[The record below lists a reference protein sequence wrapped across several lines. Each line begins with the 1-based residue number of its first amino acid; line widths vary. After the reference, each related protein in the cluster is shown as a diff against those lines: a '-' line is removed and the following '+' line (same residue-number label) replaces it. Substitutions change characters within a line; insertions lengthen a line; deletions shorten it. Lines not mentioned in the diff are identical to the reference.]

1 MSLLLTQ
8 IYLAGGKLRLIKG
21 VAFICLMMIG
31 FNAIAAD
38 YQWSVPIDGKDDQA
52 RAFLWIPPN
61 CAYAR
66 GVVIASQV
74 ILEKQFCDNTLI
86 RQACAKEGLGIIILF
101 RGPLTSFY
109 YKQGDEDKKLQ
120 KILDDL
126 AAESGYAELSVAPLF
141 TVGHSGGGIGAWNI
155 GYWNPGRVFGILTL
169 HSAAMTAPPIGD
181 PKARTSGIPV
191 MAVSGEYEMWTSP
204 KVPLDQHWRWLR
216 GDLLDIRG
224 RYEEPLV
231 CEVVQPGAGHFNFDD
246 HLAKLTAMFLQ
257 KAAHYRI
264 PQKPGDGKTPVKL
277 NHLDEDA
284 GWLTDITFLT
294 PSKFPPTSAKLFKG
308 DKSLAF
314 WSIDEEMAK
323 AIEAFPALYGGKT
336 DQRVTFVEDGKPL
349 PATWITELKFEPVD
363 DGMTFKLSGDFLMQT
378 PEGVAGAGKPLGHSS
393 APFKFRLIGGWGGG
407 GQQTGPNTFRIR
419 FDHFGISR
427 FTNNIQVMVYNDG
440 DAEYKYAE
448 QAGQVKFP
456 EKNTIGKIQVI
467 KFPKITE
474 VSAGITSVKLNA
486 VSDAGYPVSYF
497 VRSGPAEID
506 GDQVNFTTIP
516 PRAKYPVKVTLVA
529 YQWGRSVAPLVQSA
543 EPVEQTFYI
552 QKK

>member
-1 MSLLLTQ
+1 MRLLLTQ
-8 IYLAGGKLRLIKG
+8 IYLAGGKVKLIKG
-21 VAFICLMMIG
+21 IAFICLIMIG

-38 YQWSVPIDGKDDQA
+38 YQWSVPIDGKDDQS
-52 RAFLWIPPN
+52 RAFLWIPPD
-61 CAYAR
+61 CAYVR

-74 ILEKQFCDNTLI
+74 ILEKQFCDNALI

-126 AAESGYAELSVAPLF
+126 TAESGYAELSVAPLF
-141 TVGHSGGGIGAWNI
+141 AVGHSGGGIGAWNI

-169 HSAAMTAPPIGD
+169 HSAAMTVPPVGD

-191 MAVSGEYEMWTSP
+191 MAVSGEYEMWTGP

-224 RYEEPLV
+224 KYEEPLV

-264 PQKPGDGKTPVKL
+264 PQKPGDGKTLVTL

-294 PSKFPPTSAKLFKG
+294 PSKFPPTQAKLFKG

-314 WSIDEEMAK
+314 WSLDEEMAK

-336 DQRVTFVEDGKPL
+336 DQRATFAQEGKSL
-349 PATWITELKFEPVD
+349 PATWITELNFEPVD
-363 DGMTFKLSGDFLMQT
+363 DGMTIKLTGGFLTKT

-393 APFKFRLIGGWGGG
+393 APFKLRLIGGWGGG

-427 FTNNIQVMVYNDG
+427 FTNNIQVMVYNEG
-440 DAEYKYAE
+440 DAKYKYAE
-448 QAGQVKFP
+448 QAGQIKFP
-456 EKNTIGKIQVI
+456 EKNTVGKKQVI
-467 KFPKITE
+467 TFPQIADVLSST
-474 VSAGITSVKLNA
+474 TSIKLNA

-497 VRSGPAEID
+497 VRSGPADVD
-506 GDQVNFTTIP
+506 GDQLNFSTIP
-516 PRAKYPVKVTLVA
+516 PRTKYPAKVTLVA
-529 YQWGRSVAPLVQSA
+529 YQWGRSIVPLIQSA
-543 EPVEQTFYI
+543 QAIEQIFYI